1 MLFPAHEEQ
10 ADADVSP
17 GARKTVNKTRL
28 SVRHLTIISAWIDS
42 DECSHFGLN
51 KRIRLLTVSQAREI
65 KSRKR
70 EMVGI

>member
-1 MLFPAHEEQ
+1 MLFQAHEEQ

-17 GARKTVNKTRL
+17 GARKTVDKTGL
-28 SVRHLTIISAWIDS
+28 GVRHLTIISAWVVS
-42 DECSHFGLN
+42 DKCAHSGLK

-70 EMVGI
+70 DMVGI